1 MQSNGSEERAV
12 SNAMEY
18 HNKCDS
24 LPLGNTNE
32 AKYLIYI
39 IEDKAKDDQIYDEE
53 ISTDRATLSMD
64 SRLRSSIE
72 EPSNLELK
80 TLLEHLEY
88 VFLEEGLK
96 LPVIIVGNLIVGQKE
111 KLLAVLQ
118 KHKRAITWK
127 IFDTKGINPSFCT
140 HKILLEDDHKPSAL
154 PQWRLNPN
162 MEEVVKVEVIKLLDA
177 GIICP
182 ISESAWVSPVQVA
195 PKKDRM
201 TVINIERNELIP
213 TRTIIGWWVCINY
226 RRLNDATKKDH
237 FPLPFI
243 D

>member
-111 KLLAVLQ
+111 KLLAV
-118 KHKRAITWK
+118 
-127 IFDTKGINPSFCT
+127 
-140 HKILLEDDHKPSAL
+140 
-154 PQWRLNPN
+154 
-162 MEEVVKVEVIKLLDA
+162 
-177 GIICP
+177 
-182 ISESAWVSPVQVA
+182 
-195 PKKDRM
+195 
-201 TVINIERNELIP
+201 
-213 TRTIIGWWVCINY
+213 
-226 RRLNDATKKDH
+226 
-237 FPLPFI
+237 
-243 D
+243 